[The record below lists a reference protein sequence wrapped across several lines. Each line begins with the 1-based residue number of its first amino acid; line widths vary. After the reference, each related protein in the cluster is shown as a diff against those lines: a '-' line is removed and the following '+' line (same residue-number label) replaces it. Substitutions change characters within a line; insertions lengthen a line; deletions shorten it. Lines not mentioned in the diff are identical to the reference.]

1 MIRPSLILAYHG
13 VAPIARELDPRNL
26 VVDPERFRAQ
36 VELLKRRE
44 YEFLT
49 VSEFVRR
56 LDGGPPPNQ
65 LCALTFDD
73 GTFDHAEILPELVER
88 LDVPA
93 TLYVCPG
100 LLGRPNPFLRAGAD
114 LRLMNADELRS
125 IARNP
130 RFEIGSHTRTH
141 VVLADATE
149 DEAYVEMTA
158 SKADLEALIG
168 KPVLTFAY
176 PRCFY
181 SPGCPGAAARAGY
194 GSAVTCGP
202 RGSWQPHE
210 LRRQAMASFD
220 GRLAFELKSRAW
232 WYPLQQSRAGRAMP
246 WAAGLLR
253 RSRPEQA
260 RDA

>member
-1 MIRPSLILAYHG
+1 MIRPPLILVYHG
-13 VAPIARELDPRNL
+13 IARIARQHDPRNL

-36 VELLKRRE
+36 VELLKRRD
-44 YEFLT
+44 YEFVT

-56 LDGGPPPNQ
+56 LDGGPPSNR

-73 GTFDHAEILPELVER
+73 GTIDHAQLLPELLER

-100 LLGRPNPFLRAGAD
+100 LLGRPNPFLRPEAD
-114 LRLMNADELRS
+114 LRFMNADELCS

-130 RFEIGSHTRTH
+130 RFEIGSHTRSH
-141 VVLADATE
+141 VVLAAATE
-149 DEAYVEMTA
+149 NEAYVEMSA
-158 SKADLEALIG
+158 SKAQLEELIG
-168 KPVLTFAY
+168 KPALTFAY
-176 PRCFY
+176 PRCAY
-181 SPGCPGAAARAGY
+181 SPACPAAAARAGY
-194 GSAVTCGP
+194 LAAVTCGA
-202 RGSWQPHE
+202 RGDWQPYE

-253 RSRPEQA
+253 RPPPEAA